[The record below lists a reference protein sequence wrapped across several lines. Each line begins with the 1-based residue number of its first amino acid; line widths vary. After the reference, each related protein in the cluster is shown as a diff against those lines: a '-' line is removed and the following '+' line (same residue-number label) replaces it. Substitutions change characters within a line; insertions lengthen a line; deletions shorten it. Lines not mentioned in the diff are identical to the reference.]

1 MRSKPEQRTTRLV
14 TVTARKL
21 RQTNS
26 SPIVH
31 PFLVHASSIGLAAP
45 TPHRSRKQNLCC
57 CFIATSQIKMGLGL
71 CFQWITPRQIL
82 TSQIHIAAALRFGP
96 RPDSATQPL
105 PLCVATAYVL
115 NVQRGAVSTLGA
127 KVRPSYISRA

>member
-1 MRSKPEQRTTRLV
+1 MRSKPEQRTRRLV

-26 SPIVH
+26 SPMVH

-57 CFIATSQIKMGLGL
+57 CFIATSQIKMGLPVDYSPSDIDVTNPHRGSTTIG
-71 CFQWITPRQIL
+71 CK
-82 TSQIHIAAALRFGP
+82 AG
-96 RPDSATQPL
+96 SATQ
-105 PLCVATAYVL
+105 
-115 NVQRGAVSTLGA
+115 
-127 KVRPSYISRA
+127 

>member
-1 MRSKPEQRTTRLV
+1 
-14 TVTARKL
+14 
-21 RQTNS
+21 
-26 SPIVH
+26 VH
-31 PFLVHASSIGLAAP
+31 PFLVVGLADR

-57 CFIATSQIKMGLGL
+57 CIIATSQIKMGLRL
-71 CFQWITPRQIL
+71 CFQWITPRLIL
-82 TSQIHIAAALRFGP
+82 TSQIHIAAALRSGP

-127 KVRPSYISRA
+127 KVTPSHISTNQPASARRYRGQ